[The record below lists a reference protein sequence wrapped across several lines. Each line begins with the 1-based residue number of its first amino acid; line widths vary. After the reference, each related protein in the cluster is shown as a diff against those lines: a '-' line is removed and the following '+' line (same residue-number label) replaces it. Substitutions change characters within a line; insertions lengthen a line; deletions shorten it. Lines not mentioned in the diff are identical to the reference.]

1 MDRVSNRQT
10 TWYLINI
17 KARREQTTEHYVQVF
32 RSLYEQDPLVGFPRG
47 GKSGSLKYVTFS
59 NLLDDWLES
68 YKPEDLF
75 DENGNPNLIQI
86 GLLSYTIIDPD
97 AFYNKRSRED
107 ITMDDW
113 NEDIVANKKETDLY
127 FIPSVHTL
135 AVKCNSDI
143 SLKNIVFYLSE
154 ALNRVEPDTFDV
166 DVIIERDILERI
178 LNAHAVTHLY
188 ANISYSN
195 PGHTRGF
202 EAAFDRKLREM
213 GASRI
218 EFTATGSKEHPLNS
232 EDDGMLQSLVN
243 LSEENGYV
251 QATIQPTEN
260 AKLEK
265 IDSSEHPRKL
275 VVPQIVNDVCST
287 IYNTIRG
294 IIH

>member
-32 RSLYEQDPLVGFPRG
+32 RNLYEQDPLVGFPRG
-47 GKSGSLKYVTFS
+47 GKSGSLKYVTYS
-59 NLLDDWLES
+59 NLL
-68 YKPEDLF
+68 
-75 DENGNPNLIQI
+75 DENGNPNWIQI
-86 GLLSYTIIDPD
+86 GLLSYTIIDPE

-107 ITMDDW
+107 VTMDNW

-143 SLKNIVFYLSE
+143 NLKNIVFYLSE

-178 LNAHAVTHLY
+178 LNAHVVTHLY

-218 EFTATGSKEHPLNS
+218 EFTATGSKEYPLNS
-232 EDDGMLQSLVN
+232 EDDGMLQSIVN
-243 LSEENGYV
+243 LSEQNGYV
-251 QATIQPTEN
+251 QATIQSTEN

>member
-17 KARREQTTEHYVQVF
+17 KARRDQTTEHYVQAF
-32 RSLYEQDPLVGFPRG
+32 RNLYEQDPLISFPRS
-47 GKSGSLKYVTFS
+47 GKSGSLKYATFS
-59 NLLDDWLES
+59 NL
-68 YKPEDLF
+68 F
-75 DENGNPNLIQI
+75 DENNTPKWIQI
-86 GLLSYTIIDPD
+86 GLLSYTIIDPE
-97 AFYNKRSRED
+97 AFYNKRSRENV
-107 ITMDDW
+107 TMDNW

-135 AVKCNSDI
+135 VVRCNSDI
-143 SLKNIVFYLSE
+143 SLKNIVYYLSE
-154 ALNRVEPDTFDV
+154 ALNQVEPETFDV
-166 DVIIERDILERI
+166 DIIIERDILDRI

-218 EFTATGSKEHPLNS
+218 EFTATGSKDHPLNS
-232 EDDGMLQSLVN
+232 EYDGMLQSVVN
-243 LSEENGYV
+243 LSEQNGYV
-251 QATIQPTEN
+251 QATIQSTEN
-260 AKLEK
+260 AKFEK

-275 VVPQIVNDVCST
+275 VVPQIVNDICST
-287 IYNTIRG
+287 IYNTIRS

>member
-17 KARREQTTEHYVQVF
+17 KARRDQTTEHYVQAF
-32 RSLYEQDPLVGFPRG
+32 RNLYEQDPLISFPRS
-47 GKSGSLKYVTFS
+47 GKSGSLKYATFS
-59 NLLDDWLES
+59 NLLD
-68 YKPEDLF
+68 
-75 DENGNPNLIQI
+75 ENNTPKWIQI
-86 GLLSYTIIDPD
+86 GLLSYTIIDPE
-97 AFYNKRSRED
+97 AFYNKRSRENV
-107 ITMDDW
+107 TMDNW

-135 AVKCNSDI
+135 VVRCNSDI
-143 SLKNIVFYLSE
+143 SLKNIVYYLSE
-154 ALNRVEPDTFDV
+154 ALNQVEPETFDV
-166 DVIIERDILERI
+166 DIIIERDILDRI

-195 PGHTRGF
+195 PGHSRGF

-218 EFTATGSKEHPLNS
+218 EFTATGSKDHPLNS
-232 EDDGMLQSLVN
+232 EYDGMLQSVVN
-243 LSEENGYV
+243 LSEQNGYV
-251 QATIQPTEN
+251 QATIQSTEN
-260 AKLEK
+260 AKFEK

-275 VVPQIVNDVCST
+275 VVPQIVNDICST
-287 IYNTIRG
+287 IYNTIRS

>member
-1 MDRVSNRQT
+1 MVSHQYKSKTRANNGT
-10 TWYLINI
+10 LCTS
-17 KARREQTTEHYVQVF
+17 F
-32 RSLYEQDPLVGFPRG
+32 CSLYEQDPLVGFSRG

-59 NLLDDWLES
+59 NLLD
-68 YKPEDLF
+68 K
-75 DENGNPNLIQI
+75 NGNPNWIQI
-86 GLLSYTIIDPD
+86 GLLSYTIIDSE

-107 ITMDDW
+107 VTLDDW

-143 SLKNIVFYLSE
+143 SLKNIVFYLLQ

-166 DVIIERDILERI
+166 DVIIERGILARI

-251 QATIQPTEN
+251 QATIQSTEN

-287 IYNTIRG
+287 IYNTIRS

>member
-1 MDRVSNRQT
+1 MDRFSNRQT

-17 KARREQTTEHYVQVF
+17 KARRDQTTEHYVQAF
-32 RSLYEQDPLVGFPRG
+32 RNLYEQDPLISFPRS
-47 GKSGSLKYVTFS
+47 GKSGSLKYATFS
-59 NLLDDWLES
+59 NLLD
-68 YKPEDLF
+68 
-75 DENGNPNLIQI
+75 ENNTPKWIQI
-86 GLLSYTIIDPD
+86 GLLSYTIIDPE
-97 AFYNKRSRED
+97 AFYNKRSRENV
-107 ITMDDW
+107 TMDNW

-135 AVKCNSDI
+135 VVRCNSDI
-143 SLKNIVFYLSE
+143 SLKNIVYYLSE
-154 ALNRVEPDTFDV
+154 ALNHVEPETFDV
-166 DVIIERDILERI
+166 DIIIERDILDRI

-218 EFTATGSKEHPLNS
+218 EFTATGSKDHPLNS
-232 EDDGMLQSLVN
+232 EYDGMLQSVVN
-243 LSEENGYV
+243 LSEQNGYV
-251 QATIQPTEN
+251 QATIQSTEN
-260 AKLEK
+260 AKFEK

-275 VVPQIVNDVCST
+275 VVPQIVNDICST
-287 IYNTIRG
+287 IYNTIRS

>member
-1 MDRVSNRQT
+1 MNRVSNRQT
-10 TWYLINI
+10 TWYLVNI

-32 RSLYEQDPLVGFPRG
+32 RSLHEQDPLVGFPRG

-59 NLLDDWLES
+59 NLLD
-68 YKPEDLF
+68 
-75 DENGNPNLIQI
+75 ENGNPNWIQI
-86 GLLSYTIIDPD
+86 GLLSYIIIDQE

-107 ITMDDW
+107 VTMDNW

-135 AVKCNSDI
+135 AVKYNSDI

-166 DVIIERDILERI
+166 DVVIERDILERI

-202 EAAFDRKLREM
+202 EAAFDRKLRAM

-232 EDDGMLQSLVN
+232 EDDGMLQSIVN
-243 LSEENGYV
+243 LSEQNGYV
-251 QATIQPTEN
+251 QATIQSTEE
-260 AKLEK
+260 ARLEK

>member
-17 KARREQTTEHYVQVF
+17 KARRAQTTEHYVQAF
-32 RSLYEQDPLVGFPRG
+32 RNLYEQDPLISFPRS
-47 GKSGSLKYVTFS
+47 GKSGSLKYATFS
-59 NLLDDWLES
+59 NLLD
-68 YKPEDLF
+68 
-75 DENGNPNLIQI
+75 ENNTPKWIQI
-86 GLLSYTIIDPD
+86 GLLSYTIIDPE
-97 AFYNKRSRED
+97 AFYNKRSRENV
-107 ITMDDW
+107 TMDNW

-135 AVKCNSDI
+135 VVRCNSDI
-143 SLKNIVFYLSE
+143 SLKNIVYYLSE
-154 ALNRVEPDTFDV
+154 ALNHVEPETFDV
-166 DVIIERDILERI
+166 DIIIERDILDRI

-218 EFTATGSKEHPLNS
+218 EFTATGSKDHPLNS
-232 EDDGMLQSLVN
+232 EYDGMLQSVVN
-243 LSEENGYV
+243 LSEQNGYV
-251 QATIQPTEN
+251 QATIQSTEN
-260 AKLEK
+260 AKFEK

-275 VVPQIVNDVCST
+275 VVPQIVNDICST
-287 IYNTIRG
+287 IYNTIRS

>member
-17 KARREQTTEHYVQVF
+17 KARRDQTTEHYVQAF
-32 RSLYEQDPLVGFPRG
+32 RNLYEQDPLINFPRS
-47 GKSGSLKYVTFS
+47 GKSGSLKYATFS
-59 NLLDDWLES
+59 NLLD
-68 YKPEDLF
+68 
-75 DENGNPNLIQI
+75 ENNTPKWIQI
-86 GLLSYTIIDPD
+86 GLLSYTIIDPE
-97 AFYNKRSRED
+97 AFYNKRSRENV
-107 ITMDDW
+107 TMDNW

-127 FIPSVHTL
+127 FVPSVHTL
-135 AVKCNSDI
+135 VVRCNSDI
-143 SLKNIVFYLSE
+143 SLKNIVYYLSE
-154 ALNRVEPDTFDV
+154 ALNQVEPETFDV
-166 DVIIERDILERI
+166 DIIIERDILDRI

-218 EFTATGSKEHPLNS
+218 EFTATGSKDHPLNS
-232 EDDGMLQSLVN
+232 EYDGMLQSVVN
-243 LSEENGYV
+243 LSEQNGYV
-251 QATIQPTEN
+251 QATIQSTEN
-260 AKLEK
+260 AKFEK

-275 VVPQIVNDVCST
+275 VVPQIVNDICST
-287 IYNTIRG
+287 IYNTIRS

>member
-17 KARREQTTEHYVQVF
+17 KARRAQTTEHYVQAF
-32 RSLYEQDPLVGFPRG
+32 RNLYEQDPLISFPRS
-47 GKSGSLKYVTFS
+47 GKSGSLKYATFS
-59 NLLDDWLES
+59 NLLD
-68 YKPEDLF
+68 
-75 DENGNPNLIQI
+75 ENNTPKWIQI
-86 GLLSYTIIDPD
+86 GLLSYTIIDPE
-97 AFYNKRSRED
+97 AFYNKRSRENV
-107 ITMDDW
+107 TMDNW

-135 AVKCNSDI
+135 VVRCNSDI
-143 SLKNIVFYLSE
+143 SLKNIVYYLSE
-154 ALNRVEPDTFDV
+154 ALNQVEPETFDV
-166 DVIIERDILERI
+166 DIIIERDILDRI

-218 EFTATGSKEHPLNS
+218 EFTATGSKDHPLNS
-232 EDDGMLQSLVN
+232 EYDGMLQSVVN
-243 LSEENGYV
+243 LSEQNGYV
-251 QATIQPTEN
+251 QATIQSTEN
-260 AKLEK
+260 AKFEK

-275 VVPQIVNDVCST
+275 VVPQIVNDICST
-287 IYNTIRG
+287 IYNTIRS

>member
-17 KARREQTTEHYVQVF
+17 KARRDQTTEHYVQAF
-32 RSLYEQDPLVGFPRG
+32 RNLYEQDPLISFPRS
-47 GKSGSLKYVTFS
+47 GKSGSLKYATFS
-59 NLLDDWLES
+59 NLLD
-68 YKPEDLF
+68 
-75 DENGNPNLIQI
+75 ENNTPKWIQI
-86 GLLSYTIIDPD
+86 GLLSYTIIDPE
-97 AFYNKRSRED
+97 AFYNKRSRENV
-107 ITMDDW
+107 TMDNW

-135 AVKCNSDI
+135 VVRCNSDI
-143 SLKNIVFYLSE
+143 SLKNIVYYLSE
-154 ALNRVEPDTFDV
+154 ALNQVEPETFDV
-166 DVIIERDILERI
+166 DIIIERDILDRI

-218 EFTATGSKEHPLNS
+218 EFTATGSKDHPLNS
-232 EDDGMLQSLVN
+232 EYDGMLQSVVN
-243 LSEENGYV
+243 LSEQNGYV
-251 QATIQPTEN
+251 QATIQSTEN
-260 AKLEK
+260 AKFET
-265 IDSSEHPRKL
+265 IDSSEHPRNL
-275 VVPQIVNDVCST
+275 VVPQIVNDICST
-287 IYNTIRG
+287 IYNTIRS

>member
-17 KARREQTTEHYVQVF
+17 KERRDQTTEHYVQAF
-32 RSLYEQDPLVGFPRG
+32 RNLYEQDPLISFPRS
-47 GKSGSLKYVTFS
+47 GKSGSLKYATFS
-59 NLLDDWLES
+59 NLLD
-68 YKPEDLF
+68 
-75 DENGNPNLIQI
+75 ENNTPKWIQI
-86 GLLSYTIIDPD
+86 GLLSYTIIDPE
-97 AFYNKRSRED
+97 AFYNKRSRENV
-107 ITMDDW
+107 TMDNW

-135 AVKCNSDI
+135 VVRCNSDI
-143 SLKNIVFYLSE
+143 SLKNIVYYLSE
-154 ALNRVEPDTFDV
+154 ALNQVEPETFDV
-166 DVIIERDILERI
+166 DIIIERDILDRI

-218 EFTATGSKEHPLNS
+218 EFTATGSKDHPLNS
-232 EDDGMLQSLVN
+232 EYDGMLQSVVN
-243 LSEENGYV
+243 LSEQNGYV
-251 QATIQPTEN
+251 QATIQSTEN
-260 AKLEK
+260 AKFEK

-275 VVPQIVNDVCST
+275 VVPQIVNDICST
-287 IYNTIRG
+287 IYNTIRS

>member
-17 KARREQTTEHYVQVF
+17 KARRDQTTEHYVQAF
-32 RSLYEQDPLVGFPRG
+32 RNLYEQDPLISFPRS
-47 GKSGSLKYVTFS
+47 GKSGSLKYATFS
-59 NLLDDWLES
+59 NLLD
-68 YKPEDLF
+68 
-75 DENGNPNLIQI
+75 ENNTPKWIQI
-86 GLLSYTIIDPD
+86 GLLSYTIIDPE
-97 AFYNKRSRED
+97 AFYNKRSRENV
-107 ITMDDW
+107 TMDNW

-135 AVKCNSDI
+135 VVRCNSDI
-143 SLKNIVFYLSE
+143 SLKNIVYYLSE
-154 ALNRVEPDTFDV
+154 ALNHVEPETFDV
-166 DVIIERDILERI
+166 DIIIERDILDRI

-218 EFTATGSKEHPLNS
+218 EFTATGSKDHPLNS
-232 EDDGMLQSLVN
+232 EYDGMLQSVVN
-243 LSEENGYV
+243 LSEQNGYV
-251 QATIQPTEN
+251 QATIQSTEN
-260 AKLEK
+260 AKFEK

-275 VVPQIVNDVCST
+275 VVPQIVNDICST
-287 IYNTIRG
+287 IYNTIRS

>member
-17 KARREQTTEHYVQVF
+17 KARRDQTTEHYVQAF
-32 RSLYEQDPLVGFPRG
+32 HNLYEQDPLISFPRS
-47 GKSGSLKYVTFS
+47 GKSGSLKYATFS
-59 NLLDDWLES
+59 NLLD
-68 YKPEDLF
+68 
-75 DENGNPNLIQI
+75 ENNTPKWIQI
-86 GLLSYTIIDPD
+86 GLLSYTIIDPE
-97 AFYNKRSRED
+97 AFYNKRSRENV
-107 ITMDDW
+107 TMDNW

-135 AVKCNSDI
+135 VVRCNSDI
-143 SLKNIVFYLSE
+143 SLKNIVYYLSE
-154 ALNRVEPDTFDV
+154 ALNHVEPETFDV
-166 DVIIERDILERI
+166 DIIIERDILDRI

-218 EFTATGSKEHPLNS
+218 EFTATGSKDHPLNS
-232 EDDGMLQSLVN
+232 EYDGMLQRVEN
-243 LSEENGYV
+243 LSEKNGNV
-251 QATIQPTEN
+251 KATIQSNEN
-260 AKLEK
+260 AKFEK

-275 VVPQIVNDVCST
+275 VVPQIVNDICST
-287 IYNTIRG
+287 IYNTIRS

>member
-17 KARREQTTEHYVQVF
+17 KARRDQTTEHYVQAF
-32 RSLYEQDPLVGFPRG
+32 RNLYEQDPLISFPRS
-47 GKSGSLKYVTFS
+47 GKSGSLKYATFS
-59 NLLDDWLES
+59 NLLD
-68 YKPEDLF
+68 
-75 DENGNPNLIQI
+75 ENNTPKWIQI
-86 GLLSYTIIDPD
+86 GLLSYTIIDPE
-97 AFYNKRSRED
+97 AFYNKRSRENV
-107 ITMDDW
+107 TMDNW

-135 AVKCNSDI
+135 VVRCNSDI
-143 SLKNIVFYLSE
+143 SLKNIVYYLSE
-154 ALNRVEPDTFDV
+154 ALNHVEPETFDV
-166 DVIIERDILERI
+166 DIIIERDILDRI

-202 EAAFDRKLREM
+202 EAVFDRKLREM

-218 EFTATGSKEHPLNS
+218 EFTATGSKDHPLNS
-232 EDDGMLQSLVN
+232 EYDGMLQSVVN
-243 LSEENGYV
+243 LSEQNGYV
-251 QATIQPTEN
+251 QATIQSTEN
-260 AKLEK
+260 AKFEK

-275 VVPQIVNDVCST
+275 VVPQIVNDICST
-287 IYNTIRG
+287 IYNTIRS

>member
-17 KARREQTTEHYVQVF
+17 KARRDLTTEHYVQAF
-32 RSLYEQDPLVGFPRG
+32 HNLYEQDPLISFPRS
-47 GKSGSLKYVTFS
+47 GKSGSLKYATFS
-59 NLLDDWLES
+59 YLLD
-68 YKPEDLF
+68 
-75 DENGNPNLIQI
+75 ENNTPKWIQI
-86 GLLSYTIIDPD
+86 GLLSYTIIDPE
-97 AFYNKRSRED
+97 AFYNKRSRENV
-107 ITMDDW
+107 TMDNW

-135 AVKCNSDI
+135 VVRCNSDI
-143 SLKNIVFYLSE
+143 SLKNIVYYLSE
-154 ALNRVEPDTFDV
+154 ALNHVEPETFDV
-166 DVIIERDILERI
+166 DIIIERDILDRI

-218 EFTATGSKEHPLNS
+218 EFTATGSKDHPLNS
-232 EDDGMLQSLVN
+232 EYDGMLQSVVN
-243 LSEENGYV
+243 LSEQNGYV
-251 QATIQPTEN
+251 QATIQSTEN
-260 AKLEK
+260 AKFEK

-275 VVPQIVNDVCST
+275 VVPQIVNDICST
-287 IYNTIRG
+287 IYNTIRS

>member
-32 RSLYEQDPLVGFPRG
+32 RNLYEQDPLVGFPRG
-47 GKSGSLKYVTFS
+47 GKSGSLKYVTYS
-59 NLLDDWLES
+59 NLL
-68 YKPEDLF
+68 
-75 DENGNPNLIQI
+75 DENGNPNWIQI
-86 GLLSYTIIDPD
+86 GLLSYTIIDPE

-107 ITMDDW
+107 VTMDNW

-143 SLKNIVFYLSE
+143 SLKNRVFYLAE

-178 LNAHAVTHLY
+178 LNAHVVTHLY

-218 EFTATGSKEHPLNS
+218 EFTATGSKEYPLNS
-232 EDDGMLQSLVN
+232 EDDGMLQSIVN
-243 LSEENGYV
+243 LSEQNGYV
-251 QATIQPTEN
+251 QATIQSTEN

>member
-1 MDRVSNRQT
+1 M
-10 TWYLINI
+10 
-17 KARREQTTEHYVQVF
+17 ARLPNFLVIIRSEKLSGKGQGRGCLGVRKKERFVLGKRTF
-32 RSLYEQDPLVGFPRG
+32 RSQ
-47 GKSGSLKYVTFS
+47 KSKHFVLRII
-59 NLLDDWLES
+59 
-68 YKPEDLF
+68 
-75 DENGNPNLIQI
+75 PNWIQI
-86 GLLSYTIIDPD
+86 GLLSYTIIDPE

-107 ITMDDW
+107 VTMDDW